1 MIYLIRNISY
11 EILDKTHLT
20 TDILIK
26 FEDKGIKKDFYEF
39 IKDWLEDFKLDII
52 KEYSITIDSECDYS
66 TDILLIEIVLSI
78 PDLHKPLDLDLE
90 QIINHLTY
98 KFTKFYEREIQLFNK
113 EGD

>member
-11 EILDKTHLT
+11 ELLDKTHLT

-26 FEDKGIKKDFYEF
+26 FEDKGIKKDFYVF
-39 IKDWLEDFKLDII
+39 IKDRLEDFKLDII
-52 KEYSITIDSECDYS
+52 KEYSITINSDDYS
-66 TDILLIEIVLSI
+66 EELLLIEIILSI
-78 PDLHKPLDLDLE
+78 QDLHKPLNLDLE

-113 EGD
+113 EGDE